1 MGLMN
6 GSNNDEYV
14 RLLGAWPSPFVL
26 RTRIALNLKRV
37 AYEYLEE
44 EDTLNSES
52 VLNYNPVHKQIPIL
66 IHGNKPI
73 RESLNI
79 VMYVD
84 ETWLSGPPI
93 LPSDP
98 FDRAV
103 ARFWDVYIDEHC
115 FTSINGVA
123 VAKDEEERNAAI
135 AKLEHCMALL
145 EETFQECSKGR
156 GFFGG
161 DNIGFIDIG
170 FGSMLG
176 PLKVLEKFTGV
187 KFIHPE
193 NTPNLF
199 HWADRFYAHEAVK
212 PVMPDIEKLV
222 EFAKLKFNT
231 SIFK

>member
-1 MGLMN
+1 MIISLVFRNQLIKLLRYKPAKSVMGLI
-6 GSNNDEYV
+6 SDEYV

-37 AYEYLEE
+37 PYEYLEE

-103 ARFWDVYIDEHC
+103 ARFWDVYIDEHVSHETKR
-115 FTSINGVA
+115 F
-123 VAKDEEERNAAI
+123 
-135 AKLEHCMALL
+135 LL
-145 EETFQECSKGR
+145 Y
-156 GFFGG
+156 
-161 DNIGFIDIG
+161 
-170 FGSMLG
+170 ML
-176 PLKVLEKFTGV
+176 
-187 KFIHPE
+187 
-193 NTPNLF
+193 
-199 HWADRFYAHEAVK
+199 
-212 PVMPDIEKLV
+212 
-222 EFAKLKFNT
+222 
-231 SIFK
+231 

>member
-1 MGLMN
+1 MGSMN
-6 GSNNDEYV
+6 GSKNDEYV

-37 AYEYLEE
+37 PYEYLEE

-103 ARFWDVYIDEHC
+103 ARFWDVYIDEHVSHVSC
-115 FTSINGVA
+115 LS
-123 VAKDEEERNAAI
+123 
-135 AKLEHCMALL
+135 
-145 EETFQECSKGR
+145 
-156 GFFGG
+156 
-161 DNIGFIDIG
+161 
-170 FGSMLG
+170 
-176 PLKVLEKFTGV
+176 
-187 KFIHPE
+187 
-193 NTPNLF
+193 
-199 HWADRFYAHEAVK
+199 
-212 PVMPDIEKLV
+212 
-222 EFAKLKFNT
+222 
-231 SIFK
+231 